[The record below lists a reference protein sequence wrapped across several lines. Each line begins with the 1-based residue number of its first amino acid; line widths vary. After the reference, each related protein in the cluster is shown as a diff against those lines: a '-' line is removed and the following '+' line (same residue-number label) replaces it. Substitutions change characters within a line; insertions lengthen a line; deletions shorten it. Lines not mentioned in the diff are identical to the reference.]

1 MELGEGAVRSI
12 VSHLAHMRA
21 EYGEVLGEAELV
33 LPNGEFFPDEF
44 RLDPESVD
52 RLMRRM
58 MTYAPLSSE
67 LEVKLGF
74 IEQGDEA
81 NAGGGCGGGACGT
94 GGGKSTM
101 HAGAIETEDGY
112 AVLVA
117 VADTGEAKLLTAS
130 LARSMGRLVLFCADE
145 EVDARD
151 EGAASELTA
160 VACGLGPILLG
171 GASIYKK
178 ACGGMK
184 QHRGT
189 FLGVEE
195 LALATALFVRA
206 WDAKAG
212 AVKKYL
218 EPTQREA
225 FDAALAWV
233 DAQPKLVRALAESPE
248 TLEDGVFDLEE
259 KRGLLSRLFARKQ
272 EDDAPDAIEA
282 TPSKRPERTEE
293 ELRRIAETRALVEEA
308 LQDP

>member
-1 MELGEGAVRSI
+1 MELGEDAIRSI

-21 EYGEVLGEAELV
+21 AYGEVLGEAELV
-33 LPNGEFFPDEF
+33 LPNGDFFPDEF
-44 RLDPESVD
+44 RLDPDSVHA
-52 RLMRRM
+52 LMRRM
-58 MTYAPLSSE
+58 MTYAPLSAD

-74 IEQGDEA
+74 LEPGDEGK
-81 NAGGGCGGGACGT
+81 AGGCGT
-94 GGGKSTM
+94 GGCSTPGDKM
-101 HAGAIETEDGY
+101 TAMNAGAIETEEGY

-117 VADTGEAKLLTAS
+117 VADTGEPKLLTAS

-145 EVDARD
+145 EVDPRD
-151 EGAASELTA
+151 EGAAAELTA

-171 GASIYKK
+171 GACVYKK
-178 ACGGMK
+178 GCGGMRRH
-184 QHRGT
+184 QGT

-206 WDAKAG
+206 WDGKAG

-233 DAQPKLVRALAESPE
+233 DSQPKLVRTLTEEPD
-248 TLEDGVFDLEE
+248 TLEDGVFELETG
-259 KRGLLSRLFARKQ
+259 RGLLSRLFARKAAH
-272 EDDAPDAIEA
+272 DDDIAPV
-282 TPSKRPERTEE
+282 PQSKRTERTEE
-293 ELRRIAETRALVEEA
+293 EQRRIAETKALVEEA